1 MIVDLDEGVL
11 DDVVIV
17 GLKERF
23 LEEGV
28 IVGLDEGVLVKGVIV
43 GFKEGA
49 LKEGVIVGLEE
60 GVLEDGVFVGLEEGG
75 SCASSGALVGE
86 VESGVT
92 KLLGFLHKGDCAGT
106 HCPLVLLHTA
116 PGSQHLA
123 DALQ

>member
-1 MIVDLDEGVL
+1 MSRSDEVEILVRRTVGVE
-11 DDVVIV
+11 VIA
-17 GLKERF
+17 
-23 LEEGV
+23 
-28 IVGLDEGVLVKGVIV
+28 ID
-43 GFKEGA
+43 
-49 LKEGVIVGLEE
+49 
-60 GVLEDGVFVGLEEGG
+60 G